1 MIKAIIAV
9 IKVSEVFRF
18 MKFYFSMC
26 MLTLMLAIS
35 FPLASQHLLR
45 TSYYSQNVAPQLFFD
60 AQGRPIS
67 GILFDLTHT
76 IANRLDMQ
84 LEMLPIPRKRV
95 EQSLE
100 TNVIDMHCVAN
111 PMWYKSVYL
120 QWSDVIYNNPDIL
133 INRKGITALTKL
145 SEYKQ
150 LKIGTTL
157 GYIYPELS
165 SYIDNENILP
175 ITSMTPADSY
185 DKYRQNK
192 ISGFISASIEASY
205 FYKNIEDSVIPMNDN
220 EIHCALSPSLDTVI
234 VNNINT
240 VISTLKMT
248 GEIDKIL
255 DKYRKI
261 PESKLEVIQAL
272 SD

>member
-1 MIKAIIAV
+1 
-9 IKVSEVFRF
+9 
-18 MKFYFSMC
+18 MKFYFSMFT
-26 MLTLMLAIS
+26 LTLMLAIS
-35 FPLASQHLLR
+35 FPLYSQQFLR

-60 AQGRPIS
+60 EQGRPIS
-67 GILFDLTHT
+67 GILFDITHT
-76 IANRLDMQ
+76 IANQLDMQ

-111 PMWYKSVYL
+111 PMWYKSIYL

-133 INRKGITALTKL
+133 INRRGITALTKL
-145 SEYKQ
+145 SEYKK

-175 ITSMTPADSY
+175 IPSLTPAASY
-185 DKYRQNK
+185 KKYRQNK
-192 ISGFISASIEASY
+192 ISGFVSASIEASY
-205 FYKNIEDSVIPMNDN
+205 FYKNIEDSVIAMNDN
-220 EIHCALSPSLDTVI
+220 EIHCALSPSLDKVT
-234 VNNINT
+234 VNNINA
-240 VISTLKMT
+240 VISTLKVT
-248 GEIDKIL
+248 GEIDNIL
-255 DKYRKI
+255 EKYRRI
-261 PESKLEVIQAL
+261 PESKLDRIQTL